1 MNFFF
6 EVGMILVLYP
16 SVLVV
21 FLFFIFVV
29 LVAVVDD
36 GDGFAVG
43 GILDEIVVL
52 YCGLVCVRGES
63 LEIVLGVV
71 SVDVTFDGVFTFG
84 DVASLVV
91 VVDFGVF
98 GVLMGCFLV
107 EIVEGSVFDSDTG
120 LVMVDLVVAV
130 VFSGFIVVFD
140 GDSDVARFDVG

>member
-6 EVGMILVLYP
+6 EVGMTLVLYP

-36 GDGFAVG
+36 GGFAVG

-91 VVDFGVF
+91 GVDFGVF

-140 GDSDVARFDVG
+140 EDSVVARFDVG